1 MLAATLLLT
10 HTDEGL
16 TLCPSFYTQGGL
28 SADISEQAYWTLIS
42 ILSRILPPGYYTPDL
57 LSSRADQLVLA
68 ELVGLYVPKVNAH
81 LEDLGVDLSS
91 ITFGWFLS
99 LFTDCLP
106 VEVGPGPASCS
117 RFSAHRTTDSTQTLF
132 RVWDVFFVEG
142 HDVSFDTLYLYISLF
157 RIPG

>member
-10 HTDEGL
+10 HTDEGR
-16 TLCPSFYTQGGL
+16 YTFKSDRQEL
-28 SADISEQAYWTLIS
+28 IIRTSHWTLVS
-42 ILSRILPPGYYTPDL
+42 ILSRILPQGYFTPDL

-68 ELVGLYVPKVNAH
+68 ELVAQYVPKVHSH

-106 VEVGPGPASCS
+106 VEVS
-117 RFSAHRTTDSTQTLF
+117 TTAYF
-132 RVWDVFFVEG
+132 RLW
-142 HDVSFDTLYLYISLF
+142 S
-157 RIPG
+157 